1 MPSQQETT
9 LSDLGEARQ
18 ELLDV
23 LDGLS
28 DADLE
33 SPLGPGEWRI
43 RDMLA
48 HINHW
53 NRWGLNRLRHF
64 IEHGEVVR
72 PGLGIDADEVNRLIA
87 EAWALH
93 PVKDVLMEF
102 ENSYRDTLAF
112 IKSLPPK
119 WTEET
124 WEYRGKLTTLRK
136 WFEFAAKHESDHAEQ
151 VRAWR
156 ASHDKK

>member
-1 MPSQQETT
+1 MTSQQEAT
-9 LSDLGEARQ
+9 LSDLAAARQ
-18 ELLDV
+18 ELLDA
-23 LDGLS
+23 LEGLS

-33 SPLGPGEWRI
+33 SPLAPGEWRI

-53 NRWGLNRLRHF
+53 NRWGLNRLRYF

-72 PGLGIDADEVNRLIA
+72 PGLGIAADEVNRLIT

-93 PVKDVLMEF
+93 PIKDVLMEF
-102 ENSYRDTLAF
+102 ELGYEDTVAF
-112 IKSLPPK
+112 IKSLPLK
-119 WTEET
+119 WAEET
-124 WEYRGKLTTLRK
+124 WEYRGKPTTLGK
-136 WFEFAAKHESDHAEQ
+136 WFEFPAKHERDHAAQ

-156 ASHDKK
+156 ASRDK